1 MPESCD
7 SPGDNSDYPGIDPS
21 EKIIREI
28 RKPNGDKITLFDS
41 GSTAI
46 HQVGQLPRSHTPAG
60 DVWTWVEGKAV
71 KSFSKRK
78 RPLERKPLNVASN
91 ASEAIGKKLSNF
103 AERRFVLDG
112 RHYHCV
118 EGWYQGL
125 KWPEKRKRAE
135 IAKLA
140 GPSAKRAG
148 KGAPKLDRF
157 IYEGEEYKFGSP
169 GHHELVKA
177 AVRASLEQNPEI
189 AEAFRLTYP
198 RPIEHDTGRPEDP
211 GTSLTGSKFAQI
223 LEEIRQELIHAA
235 NVTRVE

>member
-1 MPESCD
+1 M
-7 SPGDNSDYPGIDPS
+7 
-21 EKIIREI
+21 
-28 RKPNGDKITLFDS
+28 
-41 GSTAI
+41 
-46 HQVGQLPRSHTPAG
+46 
-60 DVWTWVEGKAV
+60 
-71 KSFSKRK
+71 
-78 RPLERKPLNVASN
+78 
-91 ASEAIGKKLSNF
+91 
-103 AERRFVLDG
+103 
-112 RHYHCV
+112 

-211 GTSLTGSKFAQI
+211 GTSLPGSKFAQI